1 MNCSFW
7 IGTKYHSSKN
17 KTFAL
22 CVQSSALNIY
32 AMAGASS
39 LLVQKW
45 TLSCSL
51 AEHKNDLITMNYPTH
66 HTCSIFLTQTLRHSF
81 LPPENWGSFQNG
93 APSAILRLLSVSCQC
108 PPLTVCLLHAC
119 APFKAKE
126 SPTLFTMTF
135 STKHVWHC
143 VNRNTA
149 SLRVVPHA
157 YKYLHGTEDVWLPF
171 NSWLKHMVAS
181 N

>member
-1 MNCSFW
+1 MNLQLDS
-7 IGTKYHSSKN
+7 
-17 KTFAL
+17 
-22 CVQSSALNIY
+22 
-32 AMAGASS
+32 SS
-39 LLVQKW
+39 LLVKKW

-51 AEHKNDLITMNYPTH
+51 AETKNGQITMNHPTH

-81 LPPENWGSFQNG
+81 LPPRTE
-93 APSAILRLLSVSCQC
+93 APFKTEQHQLSWDFSLFLANAFS
-108 PPLTVCLLHAC
+108 PPPCLLHAC

-157 YKYLHGTEDVWLPF
+157 YKYLHGTEDALLPF
-171 NSWLKHMVAS
+171 NSWLKHMAAS

>member
-1 MNCSFW
+1 M
-7 IGTKYHSSKN
+7 
-17 KTFAL
+17 
-22 CVQSSALNIY
+22 QSSALNIY
-32 AMAGASS
+32 AMVGAGLDRYESTVRPFIFIGPKLDCLAALQNTKTIWSRWPTRHIIRAQSS
-39 LLVQKW
+39 LHKHWDTTFYHPRTEAPFKTEQHQ
-45 TLSCSL
+45 LSLC
-51 AEHKNDLITMNYPTH
+51 
-66 HTCSIFLTQTLRHSF
+66 F
-81 LPPENWGSFQNG
+81 LPKE
-93 APSAILRLLSVSCQC
+93 
-108 PPLTVCLLHAC
+108 PPAVCLLHAC

-157 YKYLHGTEDVWLPF
+157 CKYLHGTEDVLLPF

>member
-1 MNCSFW
+1 MNLRLGS
-7 IGTKYHSSKN
+7 
-17 KTFAL
+17 
-22 CVQSSALNIY
+22 
-32 AMAGASS
+32 SS
-39 LLVQKW
+39 LLAQNW

-51 AEHKNDLITMNYPTH
+51 VEHKNDLITINHTTH
-66 HTCSIFLTQTLRHSF
+66 HTCSIFLTQTLRHFF
-81 LPPENWGSFQNG
+81 LPPPRE
-93 APSAILRLLSVSCQC
+93 LRLLSKRSSISYLETSLCFLLMH
-108 PPLTVCLLHAC
+108 PPSPAVYMLHAC

-149 SLRVVPHA
+149 ALRVLSRV

-171 NSWLKHMVAS
+171 NSWLKHMVAY